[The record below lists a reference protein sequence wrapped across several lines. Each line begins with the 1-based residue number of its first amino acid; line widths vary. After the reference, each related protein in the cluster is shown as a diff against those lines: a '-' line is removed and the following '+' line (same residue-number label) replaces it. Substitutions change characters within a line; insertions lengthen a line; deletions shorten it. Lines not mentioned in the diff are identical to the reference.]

1 MIKVEHLTKQY
12 GNKYAVNDISFEV
25 GDGEIVGFLGPNG
38 AGKTTTMNIITGY
51 LAPSAGTVIVD
62 GYDIIENATEAKKRF
77 GYVPEQ
83 PPLYPE
89 MTVDEYLSFVFE
101 LKKCTFNKKK
111 HLDEICEVIK
121 IADVRKRVI
130 GNLSKGYKQ
139 RVGIAQAL
147 VGNPKVIILDEP
159 TSGLDPKQI
168 VEIRNLIRTLG
179 LDHTIIL
186 STHILSEVQATC
198 DRVIVMNKGKIA
210 ADELTEN
217 ISQAYAG
224 TRRFSAKIC
233 GNPKEIASAISSI
246 VGVSRVETIAG
257 HDLDSTTFIIES
269 SDGVD
274 IRKPLFNLLA
284 DRRYPLIGLESA
296 GVSLEDV
303 FLSLTGVAE
312 SKDRQKKKRIRINNG

>member
-12 GNKYAVNDISFEV
+12 GDKYAINDISFEV

-51 LAPSAGTVIVD
+51 LAPTAGTVIVD

-89 MTVDEYLSFVFE
+89 MTVDEYLNFVFE
-101 LKKCTFNKKK
+101 LKKSTFNKKK

-121 IADVRKRVI
+121 IADVKKRVI

-168 VEIRNLIRTLG
+168 VEIRNKQLRCI
-179 LDHTIIL
+179 
-186 STHILSEVQATC
+186 
-198 DRVIVMNKGKIA
+198 
-210 ADELTEN
+210 
-217 ISQAYAG
+217 
-224 TRRFSAKIC
+224 
-233 GNPKEIASAISSI
+233 
-246 VGVSRVETIAG
+246 
-257 HDLDSTTFIIES
+257 
-269 SDGVD
+269 
-274 IRKPLFNLLA
+274 
-284 DRRYPLIGLESA
+284 
-296 GVSLEDV
+296 
-303 FLSLTGVAE
+303 
-312 SKDRQKKKRIRINNG
+312 